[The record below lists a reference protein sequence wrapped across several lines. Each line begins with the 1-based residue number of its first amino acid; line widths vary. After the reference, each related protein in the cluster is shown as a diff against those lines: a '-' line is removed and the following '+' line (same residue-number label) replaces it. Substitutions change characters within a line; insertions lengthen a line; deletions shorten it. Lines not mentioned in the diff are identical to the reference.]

1 MVVFGQVVIGPP
13 GSGKSTYCAAMQ
25 HKLNSMNRKCII
37 INLDPQVTL
46 KELPY
51 EPTIDVCNLIDS
63 ERVAKAFG
71 LGPNSTLVYC
81 MEYLLENID
90 WLLDEISKNKDS
102 YLLYDLPG
110 QVELFVHNNA
120 TKDIVARL
128 EKANQRLVLVN
139 LVDSTL
145 CTDPFKYVAAMLSS
159 LSSQIFIQLPH
170 INVLSKLKLLK
181 KLKNDLAYRLEYY
194 TQAQDLQELMEVLR
208 TGIHLPNSQKFEKF
222 TSTLCE
228 IIEDFNLVSFC
239 TADVEDEVSLERVL
253 SSADR
258 AVGYIPFNEGDLYF
272 DLKSKVFTDLT
283 GLDEDFEDSGD

>member
-25 HKLNSMNRKCII
+25 QKLNSLNRKCIV

-63 ERVAKAFG
+63 ERVSKAFS

-90 WLLDEISKNKDS
+90 WLLEEISKNKDS

-128 EKANQRLVLVN
+128 EKANQRLVLIN

-170 INVLSKLKLLK
+170 INVLSKLRLLK
-181 KLKNDLAYRLEYY
+181 RLKNDLAYRLEYY
-194 TQAQDLQELMEVLR
+194 TQAQDLQELLEVLR
-208 TGIHLPNSQKFEKF
+208 RGIHIPNSQKFERF

-239 TADVEDEVSLERVL
+239 TADVEDEVSLERLL

-258 AVGYIPFNEGDLYF
+258 AVGYIPFNEGDVYF
-272 DLKSKVFTDLT
+272 DLKSKVYNDLAEF
-283 GLDEDFEDSGD
+283 DDSSEDSGD